1 MSDLLS
7 VVIPTFNEGGN
18 IENLVSQIDE
28 ALEGINYEIIFV
40 DDSKDNTPDIIKEVS
55 KKYPSVRHYHRENKS
70 GLATAVLDG
79 FRIARGDYIAC
90 MDADLQHPPIVLK
103 YMYKAIVVG
112 GADVCVPS
120 RFIPG
125 GNDGGL
131 NAYRKFVSGTARKM
145 GQVILPCLR
154 KFTDPTS
161 GLFMFRRGVI
171 DNVELKPIGWKIMI
185 EVLAMGNYSKVI
197 EIPYQFHQ
205 RTEGESKLSG
215 KVTLEYIKQLFELKE
230 RYNKNN
236 HFKIKRWSY
245 DKMIS

>member
-55 KKYPSVRHYHRENKS
+55 KKYPSVRLYHRENKS

-103 YMYKAIVVG
+103 YMYKAMES
-112 GADVCVPS
+112 GADFCIPS
-120 RFIPG
+120 RLIPG
-125 GNDGGL
+125 GDDGGL
-131 NAYRKFVSGTARKM
+131 NWYRKFVSGTARKI
-145 GQVILPCLR
+145 GQWMLPCLR
-154 KFTDPTS
+154 QISDPTS
-161 GLFMFRRGVI
+161 GLFMFRREVI
-171 DNVELKPIGWKIMI
+171 AHADLQPIGWKIMV
-185 EVLAMGNYSKVI
+185 EVLAMGSYKKVI
-197 EIPYQFHQ
+197 EIPYKFQQ

-215 KVTLEYIKQLFELKE
+215 KVTLEYLKQLKDLRK
-230 RYNKNN
+230 RYNKAN
-236 HFKIKRWSY
+236 KYEVEIWSTER
-245 DKMIS
+245 MMAE

>member
-40 DDSKDNTPDIIKEVS
+40 DDSKDNPPDIIKEVS
-55 KKYPSVRHYHRENKS
+55 KKYPSVRLYHRENKS

-131 NAYRKFVSGTARKM
+131 NTESSYQEQQEKWGRLSSHALENLQTQ
-145 GQVILPCLR
+145 QVDYLC
-154 KFTDPTS
+154 S
-161 GLFMFRRGVI
+161 AG
-171 DNVELKPIGWKIMI
+171 
-185 EVLAMGNYSKVI
+185 A
-197 EIPYQFHQ
+197 
-205 RTEGESKLSG
+205 
-215 KVTLEYIKQLFELKE
+215 
-230 RYNKNN
+230 
-236 HFKIKRWSY
+236 
-245 DKMIS
+245 